1 MQIRPFCQKS
11 EAFSIAG
18 PLMPLCVKSRSLLN
32 FIQQEQGQKW
42 EMCEWV
48 V

>member
-18 PLMPLCVKSRSLLN
+18 PPGAGVKIRDELANRLN
-32 FIQQEQGQKW
+32 LSVKFSFLDWQ
-42 EMCEWV
+42 
-48 V
+48 